1 MKVSGSRALADEPA
15 GDDEHVWQERW
26 TDFLQKMAEQTKE
39 KPKYPPGMGR
49 ALRVALHLASKPNPT
64 TSFIGAAYSK
74 RLNYWGVQ
82 QQRRGRAQEA
92 EQWFGR
98 ALALNPANL
107 TAHINLEYAERCRR
121 GDRTR
126 LNVVSIENQYSE
138 LFAKHSDW
146 RAIVIA
152 NGPVDEPSFLFR
164 TGRVLLAQ
172 GFLRQAIPVFAR
184 SAELAPDWPAP
195 KLWLAQTYVQLRDF
209 SSALEVTDRI
219 QPQNLPPDGAGLSRL
234 LDCRATALNGLGRTN
249 EAARCLE
256 SFVNE
261 HNKYSEVLLVASEI
275 YAQNQQFEAGLAV
288 LEELVK
294 REPSRADLLCRKG
307 LAQLQLSRFD
317 AAVTTLTAALSLA
330 PRSEIA
336 RLYRA
341 VAYFG
346 ADQFE
351 AARADYEELLRS
363 TTQPGNA
370 LFGLGTIAW
379 RQQDTNSA
387 ISYYQQYLSNG
398 IPAQGQCALALERL
412 KELQGGRA
420 K

>member
-1 MKVSGSRALADEPA
+1 MPLASDPSFRPSLHPIPRPGRRPLQTQPRSLGSEGVHCYQSLLRVDDPILLDAVVFVDLFLLCTIALRGGGGKDLHHEIRN
-15 GDDEHVWQERW
+15 D
-26 TDFLQKMAEQTKE
+26 LQKMAEQTKE

-126 LNVVSIENQYSE
+126 LNVVSLQNLYSE

-184 SAELAPDWPAP
+184 SAELALDWPAP
-195 KLWLAQTYVQLRDF
+195 KLWLARR
-209 SSALEVTDRI
+209 S
-219 QPQNLPPDGAGLSRL
+219 P
-234 LDCRATALNGLGRTN
+234 
-249 EAARCLE
+249 
-256 SFVNE
+256 
-261 HNKYSEVLLVASEI
+261 VLH
-275 YAQNQQFEAGLAV
+275 
-288 LEELVK
+288 
-294 REPSRADLLCRKG
+294 
-307 LAQLQLSRFD
+307 
-317 AAVTTLTAALSLA
+317 
-330 PRSEIA
+330 RS
-336 RLYRA
+336 
-341 VAYFG
+341 
-346 ADQFE
+346 
-351 AARADYEELLRS
+351 
-363 TTQPGNA
+363 
-370 LFGLGTIAW
+370 
-379 RQQDTNSA
+379 
-387 ISYYQQYLSNG
+387 
-398 IPAQGQCALALERL
+398 
-412 KELQGGRA
+412 
-420 K
+420 